1 MKRRFAAVVLLAIAC
16 AKPEAPKPQ
25 ASPIETPVADTAE
38 RMSMCDIAR
47 GGTIIS
53 RTGEAVLDISALQTI
68 DGDPGTFWMTPVHDV
83 PQSITIGL
91 PGTTPPGFDPDV
103 LPVGY
108 VDRWF
113 GNDAIWVRLPRDGLL
128 PARPRE
134 GNMIGAKFPWW
145 RVLSGQLQASSRRL
159 GSEKRIDA
167 DVNTVAQYGPRGFVP
182 SDLVFDG
189 PGCWDITGSLNG
201 RTLSFVA
208 IVVAV
213 T

>member
-1 MKRRFAAVVLLAIAC
+1 MPRKLAFRHVAVLVLLLGLSAGCGGPSTITPTSSPSPAPITPSPVPAC
-16 AKPEAPKPQ
+16 
-25 ASPIETPVADTAE
+25 
-38 RMSMCDIAR
+38 
-47 GGTIIS
+47 
-53 RTGEAVLDISALQTI
+53 
-68 DGDPGTFWMTPVHDV
+68 
-83 PQSITIGL
+83 SITIGL